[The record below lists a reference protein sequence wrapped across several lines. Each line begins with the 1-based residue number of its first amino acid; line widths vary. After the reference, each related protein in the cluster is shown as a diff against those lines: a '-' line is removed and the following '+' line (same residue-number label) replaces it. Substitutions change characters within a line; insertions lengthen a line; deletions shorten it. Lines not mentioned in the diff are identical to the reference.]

1 MGATRDAVT
10 VFKGL
15 TQMRPQR
22 VATPHN
28 VTVLPYAGETILPPG
43 ALYAGD
49 SLIRVLFAIDLVALF
64 LMLAGIVWSVVRPS
78 RRIWP
83 PPGGALLAIYR
94 DLGLLLC
101 GLRTQRVP
109 AVPGL
114 ETPGFFAGNLRFL
127 LGIPLA
133 LLGGLLAIWGVA
145 TIGLNNSSGLRG
157 GFVASG
163 PYRFTCNPQY
173 LGDSVL
179 FLGLSIIANSEL
191 LWVTHALLAL
201 VFIITPLSEEVW
213 LKEQYGEE
221 YERYRRDTPRF
232 L

>member
-1 MGATRDAVT
+1 M
-10 VFKGL
+10 
-15 TQMRPQR
+15 
-22 VATPHN
+22 
-28 VTVLPYAGETILPPG
+28 PPG

-83 PPGGALLAIYR
+83 PPGGRSWQYIVTWVCFFAA
-94 DLGLLLC
+94 C
-101 GLRTQRVP
+101 GLNACLLFLDWNSWV
-109 AVPGL
+109 
-114 ETPGFFAGNLRFL
+114 FAGNLRFL

-145 TIGLNNSSGLRG
+145 TIGRKNSSGLRD

-163 PYRFTCNPQY
+163 PYRFTRNPQY
-173 LGDSVL
+173 LGDNVL